1 MIRLLNLSVRNF
13 RKLNIS
19 IDFPQGILVITGP
32 NESGKS
38 TILEAILYSLFGE
51 LMRGKKDDA
60 IRYDSSISSLKLVF
74 AVNKDIYRVE
84 RKIEKNSPSIAR
96 LYKVDSNGNIVLIAT
111 TPSAVNKEIRNI
123 LGGLSYKEFLASN
136 IVAQKDLEKIVNMKR
151 GERNAII
158 NAFLNLDSYT
168 KAIENL
174 KEDRKRI
181 GGTKTLKGELTI
193 AKEYLK
199 NLREIYNRY
208 IDSIRELA
216 NIDIEIKKYMDRKK
230 ILEKMLDETSSLY
243 TILRQYREIL
253 SKRKEI
259 ENNLEKLNIRLEE
272 LKKNL
277 SEIARKKEELK
288 KIREEIKKYM
298 DIDEK
303 IELIKSLEKRV
314 REKNDLKNETKNIL
328 LKIEEIREEIEER
341 EKYRDSHI
349 LLNKLK
355 EDLKRLET
363 EKSKKYLSPKKLSI
377 PLFMII
383 VLGILTMSIYPILIG
398 ISLLSF
404 YIIYVQKK
412 IRKIDLKIRE
422 ISDRTKTLL
431 IEAEKYREI
440 NGLKSKMEEYS
451 KELRG
456 REDRLKILEKEIQYF
471 LKKLGI
477 QIDIEKIN
485 YEYVDKLREEYI
497 RKRDLRNELNTKI
510 NILITDVSK
519 ESEINQSIERILG
532 EKRSMKESLKKIV
545 LPSLPD
551 NIEYS
556 DELYDNIERKVNDI
570 KTELSNIEGQ
580 LKQLEIRKNDLK
592 KYIEENKD
600 IKNKVKEQEKK
611 VHELEYRYNV
621 ITNTIEILE
630 KVSGNIR
637 KKFVPSVEYYMNKF
651 ISKITGGRYKAVKLD
666 ENYSL
671 KVFDSNA
678 GRFVEKDIF
687 SGGTVDQFLLAMRLA
702 FLLSLLPKGKG
713 TYPRFLFL
721 DEPLASSDIER
732 RENILELIEKDLR
745 DDFEQIILITHLEDI
760 IRPGYKYIK
769 LEEGNIIE
777 KNY

>member
-288 KIREEIKKYM
+288 KIREEIKKYI

-404 YIIYVQKK
+404 YIIYIQKK
-412 IRKIDLKIRE
+412 IRKIDLKIKE

-556 DELYDNIERKVNDI
+556 DKLYDNIERKVNDI

>member
-1 MIRLLNLSVRNF
+1 MVRLLNLSVRNF

-74 AVNKDIYRVE
+74 AVNKDIYSVE

-259 ENNLEKLNIRLEE
+259 ENNLEKSNIRLEE

-288 KIREEIKKYM
+288 KIREEIKKYI

-404 YIIYVQKK
+404 YIIYIQKK
-412 IRKIDLKIRE
+412 IRKIDLKIKE

-477 QIDIEKIN
+477 QIDMEKIN

-556 DELYDNIERKVNDI
+556 DKLYDNIERKVNDI

>member
-1 MIRLLNLSVRNF
+1 MVRLLNLSVRNF

-74 AVNKDIYRVE
+74 AVNKDIYSVE

-288 KIREEIKKYM
+288 KIREEIKKYI

-404 YIIYVQKK
+404 YIIYIQKK
-412 IRKIDLKIRE
+412 IRKIDLKIKE

-556 DELYDNIERKVNDI
+556 DKLYDNIERKVNDI

>member
-1 MIRLLNLSVRNF
+1 MVRLLNLSVRNF

-74 AVNKDIYRVE
+74 AVNKDIYSVE

-259 ENNLEKLNIRLEE
+259 ENNLEKSNIRLEE

-288 KIREEIKKYM
+288 KIREEIKKYI

-404 YIIYVQKK
+404 YIIYLQKK
-412 IRKIDLKIRE
+412 IRKIDLKIKE

-477 QIDIEKIN
+477 QIDMEKIN

-556 DELYDNIERKVNDI
+556 DKLYDNIERKVNDI